1 MASELI
7 NVLIEIEK
15 LVESFSSLDSYEALI
30 KNIKTQIDRVAKND
44 TTGLYLFNK
53 EENKLKLFYAKGFS
67 EQEKKEAELTAME
80 RHPGHVFTT
89 GNILWVGDQD
99 KEHNKYSIDSK
110 KHSHTRSRMYV
121 PVKLNNLIIGAFGI
135 QSETPNAFTD
145 THLAVLKVFAALAGS
160 AYNSI
165 QNNLLIKNQNTENEK
180 LSILAKSTTNNV
192 IYTCKDGKITW
203 VNTHFEESTG
213 YFLDEIIGKTPG
225 SFLTGKDTDPE
236 KTHELRTA
244 ILNQKTCNTTI
255 LNYKKNGE
263 AFIVAIQLNPVFNET
278 GDLINFVAIQ
288 HDITEAQK
296 QEDKIIHKNEQLK
309 LREEQ
314 YNNIV
319 NTTNDFIVTLD
330 ARGQIK
336 FANNSWL
343 KKMNYQLD
351 EVIGT
356 NIFSYIHPNSQEH
369 YMLILNTINNAKIE
383 SLLVKY
389 DLLNKNKVKIE
400 IEGEVVV
407 TYKDDGIYSIN
418 SYLKDVTEINK
429 LRIEKE
435 NKIVE
440 LKESKER
447 LENVLGSLSES
458 VWGVSLPDYNLEYI
472 SESAVSI
479 YGYPLKDW
487 YDNINLWSDLIHPN
501 DKEFVLKASEKLFD
515 VGHFF
520 SEYRIITA
528 DKKEKWIYSQTRLIT
543 NEKGIPI
550 LMTGITR
557 DITEN
562 KIAEIKLDAKS
573 VELKKSKEKLE
584 LVLNA
589 LNETT
594 WGISL
599 PSYKLE
605 YISESAVALYGFP
618 IKEWYVNVNLW
629 VNIIHPEDKEF
640 VLKENERLFSDGEI
654 SLEYRVITYDEKIK
668 YIAANIKLVN
678 NNEGIPVLLT
688 GIAED
693 ITEQKNI
700 EFNLKK
706 NISELKKTNAELDK
720 FVYSTSHDLRAP
732 LKSMM
737 GLISITKE
745 STDPGNNVLHE
756 RLEMLDKSVH
766 KLDNFIEDILH
777 YSRNSR
783 METERDEINC
793 YEIILEIRNNLKF
806 MEGTKGLKLQ
816 VEIHKGETFFSDK
829 RRVSVILNNL
839 ISNAIKYSDDSKE
852 NMLVNIFVECS
863 KENATITIED
873 NGIGIAD
880 KDKEKIFEMFYRAT
894 KLSTGSGLGM
904 YIVKES
910 LDKLGGTITLE
921 SELTKGTKFIVE
933 IPNLLTSL
941 K

>member
-7 NVLIEIEK
+7 NVLFEIEK

-30 KNIKTQIDRVAKND
+30 KNIKTQIERVAKND
-44 TTGLYLFNK
+44 TTGLYLFSK

-80 RHPGHVFTT
+80 RHPGYVFKT
-89 GNILWVGDQD
+89 GNILWVADQD

-110 KHSHTRSRMYV
+110 KQSHTRSRMYV

-145 THLAVLKVFAALAGS
+145 THLAVLRVFAALAGS
-160 AYNSI
+160 AYDSI

-225 SFLTGKDTDPE
+225 SFLIGKDTDPE

-244 ILNQKTCNTTI
+244 ILNKKPCNTTI

-263 AFIVAIQLNPVFNET
+263 AFIVYIQLNPVFNET

-296 QEDKIIHKNEQLK
+296 QEDEIIHKNEQLK

-351 EVIGT
+351 EVVGT
-356 NIFSYIHPNSQEH
+356 NIFNYIHPNSQEH
-369 YMLILNTINNAKIE
+369 YMLILNSINNAKIE
-383 SLLVKY
+383 SLLIKY
-389 DLLNKNKVKIE
+389 DLINKNKVKIE
-400 IEGEVVV
+400 IEGEVIV

-528 DKKEKWIYSQTRLIT
+528 DKEEKWIYSQSRLIT

-550 LMTGITR
+550 LMTGIAA
-557 DITEN
+557 DITE
-562 KIAEIKLDAKS
+562 
-573 VELKKSKEKLE
+573 
-584 LVLNA
+584 
-589 LNETT
+589 
-594 WGISL
+594 
-599 PSYKLE
+599 
-605 YISESAVALYGFP
+605 
-618 IKEWYVNVNLW
+618 
-629 VNIIHPEDKEF
+629 
-640 VLKENERLFSDGEI
+640 R
-654 SLEYRVITYDEKIK
+654 
-668 YIAANIKLVN
+668 
-678 NNEGIPVLLT
+678 
-688 GIAED
+688 
-693 ITEQKNI
+693 KNI
-700 EFNLKK
+700 EFNIKK

-745 STDPGNNVLHE
+745 STDPGNNVLQE

-783 METERDEINC
+783 METERDEVNC